1 MMDSRYANEFEFL
14 AQIVY
19 EPNLLT
25 ITKIKPKYLSDKNLK
40 KMMEDLIFIYDKFE
54 DVNTGTINQA
64 HSLYKKEIDLVLY
77 LDLFKNKMYT
87 IAQDKAIKQIELDIV
102 EQYKNDVLKDLNK
115 KVVSG
120 EIPLQTFTD
129 KASKLNEIKLY
140 EDVQPVT
147 IDEIKENIKDQKMI
161 HFNKFEK
168 LEKILKLA
176 QNDLLVI
183 GSPTGTGK
191 TGFLLNLMNDLMGEY
206 QCVYFNM
213 EMSKSSIYKRMI
225 AINADMPV
233 YHIENPNNYQQ
244 KLISEAIDNI
254 DKSKVI
260 VEHKLNKIN
269 EIKSMIRQVKDK
281 SKHTIIFLD
290 HLGLL
295 RIDGKN
301 NLYEQMT
308 EIMKQLRQICLD
320 YDCTIV
326 GASQLNRSS
335 YTSEELSVSM
345 LKDSGELENSAR
357 KIILLYRDP
366 KEDKTNL
373 EPNMFVDVQKND
385 SGATGIIQMKYY
397 KTKQVFKEV

>member
-1 MMDSRYANEFEFL
+1 MTESRYMNEFEFL

-19 EPNLLT
+19 DPSLLT
-25 ITKIKPKYLSDKNLK
+25 ITKIKPKYLSNKDLK
-40 KMMEDLIFIYDKFE
+40 KMMEDLIFVYEKFE
-54 DVNTGTINQA
+54 DINTGSIKQT
-64 HSLYKKEIDLVLY
+64 HSLYKKEINLELY
-77 LDLFKNKMYT
+77 LDLLNNRLYT
-87 IAQDKAIKQIELDIV
+87 KAKDIAIKQIEADIV
-102 EQYKNDVLKDLNK
+102 EEYKNDVLKELNE
-115 KVVSG
+115 KVISG
-120 EIPLQTFTD
+120 KIPLQTFTE
-129 KASKLNEIKLY
+129 KATKLNEIKLY
-140 EDVQPVT
+140 DDIKPVT
-147 IDEIKENIKDQKMI
+147 IEEIKENIKEQSMI
-161 HFNKFEK
+161 HFNKFQQ

-191 TGFLLNLMNDLMGEY
+191 TGFLLNLMNDLMVEY

-225 AINADMPV
+225 AINSDMPV
-233 YHIENPNNYQQ
+233 YHIEKPNNYQQ
-244 KLISEAIDNI
+244 KLISEAMDNI
-254 DKSKVI
+254 DKSKII

-295 RIDGKN
+295 RIDGKTS
-301 NLYEQMT
+301 LYEQMT
-308 EIMKQLRQICLD
+308 EIMKQLRQICLE

-366 KEDKTNL
+366 KEDKTSL
-373 EPNMFVDVQKND
+373 EPTMFVDVQKND